1 MKQQQIIAR
10 QEKIWELKLQG
21 FSHEQIA
28 QKLGVSTKTV
38 RRDLCDLNKKSAEWM
53 ERLPKG
59 EIQLFHRTNFEI
71 AGKITTELW
80 KLYEESKDEKQKLAI
95 LTKIAQTRKTLS
107 DMTEPKKILELR
119 DVIHRELAP
128 ITFFDTVASGP
139 HKRKEIDYD
148 KL

>member
-1 MKQQQIIAR
+1 MKESQIAVR
-10 QEKIWELKLQG
+10 QEKTWELKLQG

-38 RRDLCDLNKKSAEWM
+38 RRDLCDLKKKSVEWM

-71 AGKITTELW
+71 AGKITNELW

-107 DMTEPKKILELR
+107 DMTDLKEILELR
-119 DVIHRELAP
+119 DSIHRELAP
-128 ITFFDTVASGP
+128 VTIYDNTMFGQ
-139 HKRKEIDYD
+139 RKEINYD

>member
-1 MKQQQIIAR
+1 MKGSQIVAR
-10 QEKIWELKLQG
+10 QEKTWDLKLQG
-21 FSHEQIA
+21 FSNEQIA
-28 QKLGVSTKTV
+28 KKLGVSTKTV
-38 RRDLCDLNKKSAEWM
+38 ERDLCDLKKKSVEWM

-71 AGKITTELW
+71 VGKITNELW

-107 DMTEPKKILELR
+107 DMTDLKKILDLR
-119 DVIHRELAP
+119 ESIHIELAP
-128 ITFFDTVASGP
+128 VTIYDNTTFG
-139 HKRKEIDYD
+139 HRKEINYD